1 VLNSLTKAI
10 SHFDDIFC
18 CEIGEPTLIH
28 GDLNV
33 MNIMVDDNLIPV
45 AFIDPLNTMFA
56 DREYDLFQLKN
67 LTGNVFRLYELYKQ
81 KYPVSK
87 NCDIKCA
94 FYALFNEAM
103 VYIKTGRY
111 TRVIMLNTIHN
122 MNKELR
128 KNLKPF

>member
-1 VLNSLTKAI
+1 
-10 SHFDDIFC
+10 
-18 CEIGEPTLIH
+18 
-28 GDLNV
+28 
-33 MNIMVDDNLIPV
+33 MVDDNLIPV